1 MTFSLTSVRV
11 HVHARRCIHKNAYGG
26 ATFELRERVAG
37 PTYSGV
43 GRGRARPR
51 GRSTARARHT
61 CACATLSAAVM
72 CQATLSR
79 RPLGLAAPPPRTSTN
94 KSSPRRSLPALAT
107 SAKPGGVIGP
117 SHGCH
122 DTPRKP
128 APHRLFG
135 TRTGSHP
142 SGRTTGTAV
151 ARKRSSR
158 RSSRATSAGLSAARS
173 WYSQASAVTLKR
185 QYSSAHCPAYAR
197 GGHVPDTSL
206 ALGPS
211 QGDRLRGADTE
222 GAVAPLSD
230 GVARGGAVLARRR
243 VPPARHVEQESVS

>member
-1 MTFSLTSVRV
+1 MVFLTTHVCDSRTGSRVRRETVRTLSRALAYVHECKPHGKATHRYTIIQNLRSLVSVP
-11 HVHARRCIHKNAYGG
+11 HPQSRCDIDNQA
-26 ATFELRERVAG
+26 
-37 PTYSGV
+37 
-43 GRGRARPR
+43 
-51 GRSTARARHT
+51 TARARHT

-79 RPLGLAAPPPRTSTN
+79 RPLGLAAPLPRTSTN

-107 SAKPGGVIGP
+107 SVRPGGVIGP

-185 QYSSAHCPAYAR
+185 QYSSAHCPASA
-197 GGHVPDTSL
+197 
-206 ALGPS
+206 
-211 QGDRLRGADTE
+211 
-222 GAVAPLSD
+222 APT
-230 GVARGGAVLARRR
+230 RRER
-243 VPPARHVEQESVS
+243 SHRSPTA